1 VSQTWKKEGNV
12 LQEHILQGKKRETE
26 LHIAIQGILQNL

>member
-12 LQEHILQGKKRETE
+12 LQEHILLGKKKTE